1 MIIETHIIM
10 FCRNKK
16 TKLDNVE
23 KEIDLSNKILSTLQ
37 TKFIKHKD
45 EMDIEKNKLQSQREE
60 DFVPLSNV
68 FKQLLR

>member
-1 MIIETHIIM
+1 MIIERHIIM